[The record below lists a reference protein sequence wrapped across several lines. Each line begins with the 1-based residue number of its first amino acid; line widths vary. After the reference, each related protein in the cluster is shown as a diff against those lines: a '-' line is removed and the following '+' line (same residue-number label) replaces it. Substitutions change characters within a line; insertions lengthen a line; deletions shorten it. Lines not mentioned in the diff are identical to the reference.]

1 MPETLEALS
10 RRAPLAVLTNK
21 PIAATR
27 EILSGLDL
35 ARYFA
40 AGRVLG
46 GDGPLPRKPEPAGL
60 LRLAAD
66 AGVEPAMT
74 LFVGDSVIDW
84 RTARRAGSRICL
96 ARYGFGF
103 ETFPIETIAPDDL
116 FVDAPGDLLKL

>member
-1 MPETLEALS
+1 
-10 RRAPLAVLTNK
+10 
-21 PIAATR
+21 
-27 EILSGLDL
+27 
-35 ARYFA
+35 
-40 AGRVLG
+40 
-46 GDGPLPRKPEPAGL
+46 L